1 MSKDAKKPTR
11 LPPYRKSKASPTP
24 AVLTA
29 LALLSVSLRVTDG
42 TPAEDVGATSNGSAG
57 AGGLKLAAAHKSNA
71 TSNASSTNKATATS
85 NKIKFTTTTKDKT
98 STYLAKPNNEHS
110 SPSQGNRHK

>member
-1 MSKDAKKPTR
+1 MSKEVKKPIR
-11 LPPYRKSKASPTP
+11 LPPYRKFKASPTP

-29 LALLSVSLRVTDG
+29 LALLSVSLRITDG
-42 TPAEDVGATSNGSAG
+42 APAEDLSATANGNAS
-57 AGGLKLAAAHKSNA
+57 AGGLKLAAAHKSNV
-71 TSNASSTNKATATS
+71 TNNASATNKATATS

-98 STYLAKPNNEHS
+98 TTYLAKPSNDHS